1 LLSLIDYSTFTIAL
15 APPVVGFAVTLYV
28 VTGNPFLEDSSC
40 TLAIFL
46 FNDSK
51 ISLATYSSF
60 LAVF

>member
-1 LLSLIDYSTFTIAL
+1 LLLIPYSIATIAR
-15 APPVVGFAVTLYV
+15 APPVIGFSSTAGA

-40 TLAIFL
+40 TLAVLL
-46 FNDSK
+46 FNASK